1 MKKRILIG
9 IAGGTGSGKTL
20 VAKNLFRDLGSNRVV
35 ILQQDAYYKNLSY
48 LPFEERAKQN
58 FDHPDAIDSELL
70 LRHIKDLLAGRTIQQ
85 PIYDFTVHL
94 RKNETR
100 EIGGQDIIILEG
112 ILILYNPELRNLM
125 DIKVYVDTDADIR
138 FIRRLMRDTKE
149 RGRSMDSV
157 VRQYKESVRPM
168 HLQFVEPTK
177 RYADIIIPEG
187 GMNFVAIDILRAK
200 IAALLDELNK
210 A

>member
-20 VAKNLFRDLGSNRVV
+20 VAKNLFRDLGSDRVV
-35 ILQQDAYYKNLSY
+35 IIQQDAYYKNLSH

-70 LRHIKDLLAGRTIQQ
+70 LCHIKDLLAGRTIQQ
-85 PIYDFTVHL
+85 PIYDFTIHL
-94 RKNETR
+94 RKDETR
-100 EIGGQDIIILEG
+100 EIGGHDIIILEG

-138 FIRRLMRDTKE
+138 FIRRLIRDTQE
-149 RGRSMDSV
+149 RGRSMESV
-157 VRQYKESVRPM
+157 VKQYKQSVRPM

-177 RYADIIIPEG
+177 RYADIIVPEG

-200 IAALLDELNK
+200 IVSLLNELDEG
-210 A
+210 

>member
-100 EIGGQDIIILEG
+100 EIGGHDIIILEG